1 MQQTPSSF
9 TWYLV
14 KTYEPV
20 WPYWNV
26 FSFLLQR
33 YLGSFM
39 HLKSPTRRLLY
50 NRLLRLE
57 LKKSSNVAL
66 LDPCAG
72 NFADKGSSMRK
83 RFPCHDIVYTNI
95 VTSQLAHKLMTLGMS
110 LRCLPRIKYRT
121 KMDHGITRHSGI
133 RGMNRR
139 IIFLRETT
147 SI

>member
-1 MQQTPSSF
+1 MQKTPSCF

-26 FSFLLQR
+26 FSFLLQW

-39 HLKSPTRRLLY
+39 HLQSPTTRLFIQQIVKA
-50 NRLLRLE
+50 RIE
-57 LKKSSNVAL
+57 KSSNVAL

-72 NFADKGSSMRK
+72 NFADKGSLMRK
-83 RFPCHDIVYTNI
+83 QFPCHDIVYISI

-110 LRCLPRIKYRT
+110 LRCLPRIQYRT
-121 KMDHGITRHSGI
+121 KLDHDITRHSGI